1 VVTSIT
7 TGVRSTNPT
16 RRCRCA
22 CARIDAL
29 ITVARLV
36 GRAIA
41 VTAAFPSAAPHQ
53 RIAEIS
59 RPAEANGAVVSSRI
73 SALFAISI
81 DAARIRAAQFTF
93 IEWPA
98 AFERVSGVAFGA
110 AADCFVVLDVAD
122 GAHSAHSRAR
132 IGALE
137 IETGLVFGALLV
149 LRALWI
155 AALERIAQEIGRART
170 HGAVI
175 QNAAVGVDTARR
187 ARIAAAE
194 VDAGLV
200 VAALG
205 VPLALVTAA
214 VQRVAEESVQAG
226 THDTGG
232 LFAASGVLAAG
243 TGRAQVV
250 T

>member
-1 VVTSIT
+1 MI
-7 TGVRSTNPT
+7 N
-16 RRCRCA
+16 A
-22 CARIDAL
+22 
-29 ITVARLV
+29 
-36 GRAIA
+36 
-41 VTAAFPSAAPHQ
+41 
-53 RIAEIS
+53 AEI
-59 RPAEANGAVVSSRI
+59 
-73 SALFAISI
+73 
-81 DAARIRAAQFTF
+81 TF

-175 QNAAVGVDTARR
+175 
-187 ARIAAAE
+187 
-194 VDAGLV
+194 LV
-200 VAALG
+200 LEH
-205 VPLALVTAA
+205 
-214 VQRVAEESVQAG
+214 QRMVEFN
-226 THDTGG
+226 TGG
-232 LFAASGVLAAG
+232 GLSSGV
-243 TGRAQVV
+243 TS
-250 T
+250 